1 MPLPAVAEG
10 AGMVMIC
17 MIRSF
22 ARYEYIS
29 SVVRALLVAVVAV
42 RVVVVVLVRL
52 GPLEERQQHLEP
64 YNN

>member
-29 SVVRALLVAVVAV
+29 SVGRALLVAVVAV
-42 RVVVVVLVRL
+42 RNLAASYKIL
-52 GPLEERQQHLEP
+52 PQP
-64 YNN
+64 T

>member
-29 SVVRALLVAVVAV
+29 SVGRALLVAVVAV
-42 RVVVVVLVRL
+42 RNLAASYKILPQPSSSYYVASCV
-52 GPLEERQQHLEP
+52 
-64 YNN
+64 Y

>member
-42 RVVVVVLVRL
+42 RNLASSLV
-52 GPLEERQQHLEP
+52 QNTTAT
-64 YNN
+64 YYVAS